1 MARRPSGP
9 MGPWSDGDDADYLG
23 DESLYVDEL
32 ARVADLLASDL
43 EARATLLRA
52 APTEEMLTEEIKRRM
67 GVAAFQGEFS
77 TVRGLEDLLLSLHYA
92 RENTK
97 RAV

>member
-1 MARRPSGP
+1 MRPSGP
-9 MGPWSDGDDADYLG
+9 SAPWTDDDADYLG
-23 DESLYVDEL
+23 DAALYAEEL
-32 ARVADLLASDL
+32 ERVADMLASDL
-43 EARATLLRA
+43 EARAELLRE
-52 APTEEMLTEEIKRRM
+52 APTERALTEEIKRQM
-67 GVAAFQGEFS
+67 ATAAFQGEFS

>member
-1 MARRPSGP
+1 MHPSGP
-9 MGPWSDGDDADYLG
+9 SGPWSDDEADYLG
-23 DESLYVDEL
+23 DEALYAEVLE
-32 ARVADLLASDL
+32 AAAEVLASDL
-43 EARATLLRA
+43 EARAAMLREAPTLRA
-52 APTEEMLTEEIKRRM
+52 LTEEIKRQM
-67 GVAAFQGEFS
+67 ATAAYQGEFS

>member
-1 MARRPSGP
+1 MPKNPSGP
-9 MGPWSDGDDADYLG
+9 KGPWSDDEADYLG
-23 DESLYVDEL
+23 DESLYADEL

-43 EARATLLRA
+43 EARAALLRE
-52 APTEEMLTEEIKRRM
+52 APTERTLTEEVKRQM
-67 GVAAFQGEFS
+67 ATAAFQGEFS
-77 TVRGLEDLLLSLHYA
+77 TIRGLEDLLLSLHYA